1 MRFRDWEAVRK
12 ELKSVGTYL
21 KNHPRAIAIGGTALV
36 YYGLKRST
44 RDIDLAFPTQGE
56 CFWFAE
62 ALRESGYELR
72 KGEAVWRF
80 IDFERD
86 LYVDIS
92 YGKIGDVSPSQAMF
106 SRLKE
111 ERIDEMSVWIPALE
125 DLFIM
130 KACHSIDTYETD
142 AIGDAKRIY
151 EKIDM
156 KIVHNELRNQNER
169 VNEKVKRWLSEFVE
183 RK

>member
-1 MRFRDWEAVRK
+1 M
-12 ELKSVGTYL
+12 
-21 KNHPRAIAIGGTALV
+21 
-36 YYGLKRST
+36 
-44 RDIDLAFPTQGE
+44 
-56 CFWFAE
+56 
-62 ALRESGYELR
+62 LR

-86 LYVDIS
+86 LYIDIS
-92 YGKIGDVSPSQAMF
+92 YGKIGDVSLSQAMF

-111 ERIDEMSVWIPALE
+111 EKIDEMSVWIPALE

-130 KACHSIDTYETD
+130 KVCHSMDTYETD

-151 EKIDM
+151 EEIDM
-156 KIVHNELRNQNER
+156 GTVHKELRNQNER